1 MNGSEFPATTDLAAL
16 VRRQRRR
23 RQAFVRALAYAGLAF
38 VGLTMAVPLLWM
50 VSTSLK
56 SGSAVVTYPPEFIP
70 REQVTWQDPETGREY
85 PVFRCAAEGLASR
98 LSLPATGE
106 TPIAPGHTLTVAVLR
121 YLPGEAEVRILEPG
135 WEQKPPV
142 RVPVY
147 VTQDGRQVPTLRPLK
162 RVRPHFE
169 NYVRA
174 WTAMRLQRGWLG
186 FDFPYQ
192 VRVRLFGQTWQIG
205 PWRWEGI
212 PLENAF
218 LVFYLNSLLVA
229 VAVTLGTLVTSA
241 LAAFAFARLEFP
253 GRNALFLTYLSTLM
267 VPFVVTMIPIFAL
280 LKLLRLTDT
289 YLALIVPVMF
299 SAYGTFLLRQFFLAI
314 PRDLEDAARL
324 DGCGHLGVL
333 RHVILPLSK
342 PALATLGTFTFLGTW
357 NSFMWPL
364 IVINSEEK
372 MPLMVGLY
380 AFMGEYS
387 AQWHLLMAASVMVM
401 VPVILVFILGQRYF
415 IEGIVLSGMKG

>member
-1 MNGSEFPATTDLAAL
+1 MHG
-16 VRRQRRR
+16 
-23 RQAFVRALAYAGLAF
+23 LAYAGLAF
-38 VGLTMAVPLLWM
+38 IGFTMALPLLWM

-56 SGSAVVTYPPEFIP
+56 SPRAVVTYPPEFIP
-70 REQVTWQDPETGREY
+70 REQMTWREPQSGREY
-85 PVFRCAAEGLASR
+85 PIFRYSPVGQASR
-98 LSLPATGE
+98 LPIPLPGQTPVVPNSSTGE
-106 TPIAPGHTLTVAVLR
+106 TPLVEGKSLAVAVLR
-121 YLPGEAEVRILEPG
+121 YLPGQAEVKVLDAG
-135 WEQKPPV
+135 WEREPPI
-142 RVPVY
+142 RVPLY
-147 VTQDGRQVPTLRPLK
+147 VWEDGRQVPTLQPLK

-169 NYVRA
+169 NYPRA

-186 FDFPYQ
+186 FDLPYQ

-205 PWRWEGI
+205 PWRWEGL
-212 PLENAF
+212 PLRNAF

-229 VAVTLGTLVTSA
+229 VAVTVGTLVTSA

-289 YLALIVPVMF
+289 YFALIVPVMF

-401 VPVILVFILGQRYF
+401 VPVILVFVLGQRYF